1 MLDVADYTNF
11 QQLGDWVK
19 HGVSEEMVLT
29 AVTQAPLQFEPSRR
43 WARPNHGHPLGT
55 LATEIPLASPQ
66 SVVFSK
72 KSSPWNRSR
81 WS

>member
-43 WARPNHGHPLGT
+43 WARPNHGHPL
-55 LATEIPLASPQ
+55 
-66 SVVFSK
+66 
-72 KSSPWNRSR
+72 
-81 WS
+81 